1 MCQSQNFCPPLVFF
15 LAQIYGELFLK
26 YKISDNEE
34 YKSKAGQKTN
44 VCFKIVCLFFCIAA
58 IEYHNLN
65 TSIATR
71 DFWVVTGKDVIAF
84 NKEK

>member
-1 MCQSQNFCPPLVFF
+1 MYVLKSRLFF
-15 LAQIYGELFLK
+15 F
-26 YKISDNEE
+26 
-34 YKSKAGQKTN
+34 
-44 VCFKIVCLFFCIAA
+44 FFCIAA

-84 NKEK
+84 NRGKITLFKECIHHPAEMSC